1 MVYYRVNR
9 TSSIPVFAKSMIS
22 DRVSAMYSSALEAN
36 VSAFSKFEGWFIN
49 ELNLENEYKVSKADH
64 LYELDSLRAMFV
76 MHLKISFDCRKNSIT
91 DIRIDRDTKIDRF

>member
-36 VSAFSKFEGWFIN
+36 VSAFF
-49 ELNLENEYKVSKADH
+49 
-64 LYELDSLRAMFV
+64 
-76 MHLKISFDCRKNSIT
+76 KI
-91 DIRIDRDTKIDRF
+91 